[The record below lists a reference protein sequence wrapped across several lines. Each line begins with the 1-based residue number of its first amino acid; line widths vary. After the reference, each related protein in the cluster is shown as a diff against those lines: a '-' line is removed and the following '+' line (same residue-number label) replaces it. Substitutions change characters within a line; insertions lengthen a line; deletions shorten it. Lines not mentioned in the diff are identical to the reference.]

1 LFNIVKK
8 KKECYNA
15 INYVEKSFLLKILKE
30 KKMKKIL
37 WAILI
42 CAAFALSVTACGGKD
57 EPASTDDVKSAEKAD
72 YQFEIIVKSFQST
85 YWQAAVKGVEQACK
99 EQGVT
104 AKCNGPV
111 NESDIDDQLKMLEDA
126 IEKAPDGIGLAACDT
141 QAVFE
146 LLQKALDA
154 GIPVVCFDTGVDGA
168 PEGSVVA
175 TIATDNIAA
184 GACAAE
190 NMYPVIK
197 DVVAAATTDA
207 KVRIGEVNQD
217 ATALNIQQRGIG
229 FIDRMIELITAD
241 GKKVAVEG
249 NDFYVDAAT
258 GAVDKEEAEVII
270 EVAVPAQT
278 TVELSAAEAQKI
290 MAKDDMIAIFGSN
303 QTTVEGIIN
312 ADNILGKLGPDPEE
326 NIIAAGFDAG
336 IPQKDAIINE
346 KFIGSVTQDPL
357 TMGYECIN
365 ALVAAC
371 KGEEAAD
378 IPMEGRW
385 YNKENMEDEDIAP
398 NLYN

>member
-1 LFNIVKK
+1 
-8 KKECYNA
+8 
-15 INYVEKSFLLKILKE
+15 
-30 KKMKKIL
+30 MKKIL

-57 EPASTDDVKSAEKAD
+57 EPASTDDVIKSAEKED
-72 YQFEIIVKSFQST
+72 YRFEIIVKSFQST

-111 NESDIDDQLKMLEDA
+111 NESDIEDQLKMLEDA

-141 QAVFE
+141 KSVYE
-146 LLQKALDA
+146 LLKKALDK

-168 PEGSVVA
+168 PEGSVAA

-217 ATALNIQQRGIG
+217 ATALNIQQRGLG

-249 NDFYVDAAT
+249 NEFYVDAAT

-303 QTTVEGIIN
+303 QTTAEGIIN